1 MIELREVLHDGI
13 VNVTFTKV
21 DGTKRDMRCTLN
33 ESLIP
38 QSTSTEPKAER
49 KVNDTVQRVFDLDKN
64 EWRSF
69 RKDSVIEFH
78 QE

>member
-1 MIELREVLHDGI
+1 MIELREVLQDGI